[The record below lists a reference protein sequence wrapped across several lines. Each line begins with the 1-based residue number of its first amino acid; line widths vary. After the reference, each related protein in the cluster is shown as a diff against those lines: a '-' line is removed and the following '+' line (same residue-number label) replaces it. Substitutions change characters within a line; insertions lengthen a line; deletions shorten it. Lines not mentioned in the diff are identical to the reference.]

1 MNKNLFIYR
10 IKVLKIIALHTQSQE
25 TLHKVT
31 DHGDMIDRV
40 TGSILSVNFR
50 VTDRIDPVTQLQSAV
65 IDHITHWIGDF
76 MQSFQHLLPYCRTHL
91 NSTNVWIALIVVRV
105 AC

>member
-1 MNKNLFIYR
+1 MI
-10 IKVLKIIALHTQSQE
+10 VLHTQSQE
-25 TLHKVT
+25 TLNKVT

-40 TGSILSVNFR
+40 TQLYR
-50 VTDRIDPVTQLQSAV
+50 VTNRIDPVTQLQSAV

-76 MQSFQHLLPYCRTHL
+76 IQSFQHLLPYCRTQL